1 MYGKKM
7 MALRQNQKADVV
19 LLKQELDYC
28 TRGCLLHLSIRSY
41 EWKYIAFEKLL
52 AWRAVEQ

>member
-7 MALRQNQKADVV
+7 MELRQNQKADVV

-28 TRGCLLHLSIRSY
+28 TTGCLLHIYVCTGDCMALSIRRY
-41 EWKYIAFEKLL
+41 EWK
-52 AWRAVEQ
+52 